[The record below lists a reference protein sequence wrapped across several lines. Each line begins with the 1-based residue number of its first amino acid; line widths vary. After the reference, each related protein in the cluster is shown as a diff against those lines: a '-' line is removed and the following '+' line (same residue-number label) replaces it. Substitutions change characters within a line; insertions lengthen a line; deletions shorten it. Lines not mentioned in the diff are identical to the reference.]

1 MKSKPV
7 VPTRQAQQDLETAI
21 DHYLFEE
28 GSEAAALGFIT
39 AVEEAFQRL
48 GKNPAMGSPRYAY
61 ELDLPGLRSWPL
73 NRYPHLVFY
82 VDRGDYVEVWR
93 VIDGVRD
100 IPAWLHN
107 ENG

>member
-7 VPTRQAQQDLETAI
+7 VPTRQAQQDLETGI
-21 DHYLFEE
+21 DYYLFEE
-28 GSEAAALGFIT
+28 GSAAAALGFIT
-39 AVEEAFQRL
+39 AVEEAFERL

-61 ELDLPGLRSWPL
+61 ELDLPGLRSWSL

-93 VIDGVRD
+93 VINGVRD

>member
-7 VPTRQAQQDLETAI
+7 VPTRQAQQDLETGI

-39 AVEEAFQRL
+39 AVEEAFERL

-61 ELDLPGLRSWPL
+61 ELDLPGLRSWSL

-93 VIDGVRD
+93 VINGVRD